1 MTSDDYDEYEDYD
14 ELEAEQARHYAE
26 WCEWWDAL
34 SPEDKAAEQA
44 AIDLH
49 TSQQQDKS
57 S

>member
-1 MTSDDYDEYEDYD
+1 MTADDYD

-34 SPEDKAAEQA
+34 SPEDKAAEKA
-44 AIDLH
+44 VMDFHA
-49 TSQQQDKS
+49 SQQWDKS